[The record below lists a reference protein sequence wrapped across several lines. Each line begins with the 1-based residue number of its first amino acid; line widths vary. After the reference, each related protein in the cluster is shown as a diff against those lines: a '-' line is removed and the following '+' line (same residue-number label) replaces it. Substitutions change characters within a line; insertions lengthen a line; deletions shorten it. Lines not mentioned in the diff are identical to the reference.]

1 MRKQAQVSERNCLEP
16 VIHEEPGLD
25 LRAHPA
31 CFTPVLLFLATFLVG
46 VAGERT
52 AFAYGRN
59 PHPWLVLRKLPFVS
73 KSEPECVCVLLV
85 ILMKFQVSQL
95 RLSQLWP
102 PSIFS
107 GEKETLCQEFIM

>member
-31 CFTPVLLFLATFLVG
+31 CFAPVLLLLATFLVG

-73 KSEPECVCVLLV
+73 KSEPECVWGTHPCYGRATSLPPAFLN
-85 ILMKFQVSQL
+85 L
-95 RLSQLWP
+95 RLCLWP
-102 PSIFS
+102 AV
-107 GEKETLCQEFIM
+107 GFIKG